1 MGRIIIDNIM
11 IRLHQRAM
19 PDHSIKSET
28 LEALKWLAFFFMA
41 IDHLYRFTP
50 LTQLEFMLPLGRL
63 AMPLFAF
70 TFGYSLTN
78 FTFKNA
84 QSVRMLLFRL
94 LITAL
99 ISSIPYIY
107 LQSSSNAF
115 GIWPLNIIFTFFLAV
130 LILYINTWK
139 KIYSIFIAAALFIT
153 GGMVVEFFW
162 AGLLLTISSYYFAKR
177 PNWKNILLIV
187 FSLTLLIDLNGNFYA
202 LLFLPIVYFA
212 PYLNVKC
219 RRVKHIFYLLYPLH
233 LFLLSGLKFLNN

>member
-1 MGRIIIDNIM
+1 
-11 IRLHQRAM
+11 
-19 PDHSIKSET
+19 
-28 LEALKWLAFFFMA
+28 
-41 IDHLYRFTP
+41 
-50 LTQLEFMLPLGRL
+50 MLPLGRL

-107 LQSSSNAF
+107 LQSPSNAF

-139 KIYSIFIAAALFIT
+139 KIYSIFIAAALFII
-153 GGMVVEFFW
+153 GGMVVEYFW

>member
-1 MGRIIIDNIM
+1 
-11 IRLHQRAM
+11 
-19 PDHSIKSET
+19 
-28 LEALKWLAFFFMA
+28 
-41 IDHLYRFTP
+41 
-50 LTQLEFMLPLGRL
+50 MLPLGRL

-107 LQSSSNAF
+107 LQSPSNAV
-115 GIWPLNIIFTFFLAV
+115 GIWPLNINFYV
-130 LILYINTWK
+130 LSCCTYSVYKYMEKNYIA
-139 KIYSIFIAAALFIT
+139 SSSQQHSFII
-153 GGMVVEFFW
+153 GGMVVEYFW
-162 AGLLLTISSYYFAKR
+162 AGLLLKPFLLTIFAKR

-219 RRVKHIFYLLYPLH
+219 RRVKHVFYLLYPLH